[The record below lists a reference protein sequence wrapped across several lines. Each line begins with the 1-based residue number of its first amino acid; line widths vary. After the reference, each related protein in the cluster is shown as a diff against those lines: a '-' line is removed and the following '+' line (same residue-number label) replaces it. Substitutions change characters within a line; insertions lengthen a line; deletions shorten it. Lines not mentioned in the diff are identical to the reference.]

1 MVDAQVKLRKERI
14 DRGIKARSDTIY
26 ALSSYRELGYLILPR
41 FIPISAFLL
50 LPLILGE
57 TYWSKVLFFICVYG
71 LLALSWDF
79 LACVG
84 MFSLGQ
90 SLFFGTGGYLSGILN
105 HSLKFPVLLSIPV
118 STIISAVLC
127 TLIFV
132 PVLRLRGVYFSMVTL
147 LLPMLFF
154 RVIEVTGILGGTHG
168 LTDIAPLPGYW
179 VSIYIGVFALLFA
192 LFGMRRVMG
201 EDFGLVLQA
210 IKDNDRAVMSS
221 GINVYFYKAGALF
234 IASATGA
241 FAGAI
246 SAHYWQFVGISSFS
260 LDYSIVPLASVVLGG
275 HGSFAGAV
283 LGTCILVPLSE
294 TLRNLGALRTVLYS
308 LILIGCT
315 LTIPEGIFHYI
326 ERKYHQFERVVKV
339 EE

>member
-1 MVDAQVKLRKERI
+1 MVDVQQKLRKERI

-41 FIPISAFLL
+41 IIPVSAFLL
-50 LPLILGE
+50 LPLIFGE
-57 TYWSKVLFFICVYG
+57 TYWGKVLFFVCVYG

-90 SLFFGTGGYLSGILN
+90 SLFFGTGGYLSGFLN
-105 HSLKFPVLLSIPV
+105 HSLKVPVALSIPI
-118 STIISAVLC
+118 STVAAALIC
-127 TLIFV
+127 TLLFL

-147 LLPMLFF
+147 LLPMLSF

-168 LTDIAPLPGYW
+168 FTDISPLPGYW
-179 VSIYIGVFALLFA
+179 ISIYLAVFALLVG
-192 LFGMRRVMG
+192 LFGMRRLMG
-201 EDFGLVLQA
+201 EDYGLILQA
-210 IKDNDRAVMSS
+210 IRDNDRAVMSS
-221 GINVYFYKAGALF
+221 AINIYFYKAQALF

-260 LDYSIVPLASVVLGG
+260 LDYSIVPLASVILGG
-275 HGSFAGAV
+275 QGSFAGAV

-294 TLRNLGALRTVLYS
+294 TLRDLGALRTVLYS
-308 LILIGCT
+308 IILIACT
-315 LTIPEGIFHYI
+315 VALPEGIFHYM
-326 ERKYHQFERVVKV
+326 ERKYHQFERVVRV